1 MSKAGRDECQ
11 TFPVA
16 TLNNNDG
23 RSKVAMANPRLLQT
37 LFPWTMRRRSDHDP
51 CPAASIK
58 APILMCRCH
67 AQNEER
73 ADSWADTTTPQG
85 RLMLTVLGALLS
97 LI

>member
-1 MSKAGRDECQ
+1 
-11 TFPVA
+11 
-16 TLNNNDG
+16 
-23 RSKVAMANPRLLQT
+23 
-37 LFPWTMRRRSDHDP
+37 MRRRSDHDP

-67 AQNEER
+67 VQNEER
-73 ADSWADTTTPQG
+73 ADSWADTTTPHG

>member
-1 MSKAGRDECQ
+1 MSQAGRDECQ

-16 TLNNNDG
+16 TLNKQRQKKQSRHG
-23 RSKVAMANPRLLQT
+23 QSKITPNLI
-37 LFPWTMRRRSDHDP
+37 PWTMRRRSDDP

-73 ADSWADTTTPQG
+73 ADSWADTTTPQR